1 MPEQTDRFK
10 WVARFARLVFVGTL
24 ALLTVALIGSVAMV
38 IMTMMAADP
47 GASGEG
53 LAPIGGG
60 ANATSGTEAMLWVV
74 VVVAELLGLL
84 WAVVAYGLVRA
95 IIGGHATTEVLG
107 ARVSRVEALLEEASQ
122 GIKDLAE
129 LAPLSD
135 RAKRLLHRDR
145 EVESLREA
153 IHEDI
158 IRQDFA
164 RAEELANTIEAEL
177 GYAEE
182 AAEMHKEID
191 KSRDATVEEKLD
203 LAVARIDELCNDR
216 KWDRALR
223 EAQRVIRLFPDN
235 PKVGTLPDRIL
246 KARND
251 VKRLLLQEYGEA
263 VRKNDVDS
271 GIRLLQELDLY
282 LTPQEG
288 AALQESARGVFKARL
303 HNLGVQF
310 AICVADHRWDDAI
323 AAGEGIIAE
332 FPNSRFSQEVQEKM
346 PLLRSRAQS
355 SQTAAKPAEA

>member
-1 MPEQTDRFK
+1 MPEQTGKFE

-24 ALLTVALIGSVAMV
+24 ALLTVALAGSIAMV
-38 IMTMMAADP
+38 IMTMMPPEQPLADATLSSP
-47 GASGEG
+47 PPASG
-53 LAPIGGG
+53 
-60 ANATSGTEAMLWVV
+60 SEAMLWVMA
-74 VVVAELLGLL
+74 VVAELLGIL
-84 WAVVAYGLVRA
+84 WAVVAYGAVRA
-95 IIGGHATTEVLG
+95 LIAGQANSEIFS
-107 ARVSRVEALLEEASQ
+107 ARVNRVEAMMEESAQNVKS
-122 GIKDLAE
+122 LAE

-164 RAEELANTIEAEL
+164 RAEELASTIETEL

-182 AAEMHKEID
+182 AAEMRKEIA
-191 KSRDATVEEKLD
+191 KSRDATLEEKLD

-216 KWDRALR
+216 KWARALR

-235 PKVGTLPDRIL
+235 PKVASLPDRIL

-251 VKRLLLQEYGEA
+251 VKRQLLQAYGEA

-271 GIRLLQELDLY
+271 GVKLLQELDLY

-310 AICVADHRWDDAI
+310 AICVADHRWEDAI

-332 FPNSRFSQEVQEKM
+332 FPNSRFAQEVQEKLQ
-346 PLLRSRAQS
+346 LLRSRVAS
-355 SQTAAKPAEA
+355 GDEAAAKPARA